1 MLPTSKP
8 RYTFYLYF
16 MSTPYFLVPFSVL
29 EWTILCYSNKQR
41 YTFNSLKR
49 KAAFSTYTTKL
60 IMVQSVSESPL
71 GMMEIAGQK
80 GMELTN
86 KSFAQVITPPP
97 IISHNSLQD
106 CRECRMSGSSY
117 HVPRRQKADILL

>member
-1 MLPTSKP
+1 
-8 RYTFYLYF
+8 

-41 YTFNSLKR
+41 YTFNNLKR

-71 GMMEIAGQK
+71 EMMEIAGRK
-80 GMELTN
+80 GMELTA
-86 KSFAQVITPPP
+86 K
-97 IISHNSLQD
+97 
-106 CRECRMSGSSY
+106 
-117 HVPRRQKADILL
+117 